1 MLFTT
6 SWDDGHPLD
15 ERVADLLARHGFQGT
30 FYVPLSNRE
39 GLPVLDPAALRRLDA
54 GFEIGSH
61 TLDHCYANTVP
72 AAEWAQRVRDGKAG
86 LEHQLGHRVA
96 GFCYPGGKL
105 RPGSKAS
112 VQAAGFAYAR
122 TVVNLHLDAGTDRYR
137 LPTTLQMYPHRRD
150 VLMRNWLRGGSW
162 RARATAARLA
172 LLGGGHAAQL
182 HRLLDAALARDGVFH
197 LWGHSWE
204 LEQHGLWG
212 ALGQFLASAASLVPA
227 QARVDNAAC
236 VPGAMPRQLT
246 GPGGSPAG

>member
-72 AAEWAQRVRDGKAG
+72 AAEWAQQVRDGKAG
-86 LEHQLGHRVA
+86 LEQLLGHPVA
-96 GFCYPGGKL
+96 GFCYPGGK
-105 RPGSKAS
+105 RRSGSKAT

-122 TVVNLHLDAGTDRYR
+122 TVVNLHLDAGPDRYL
-137 LPTTLQMYPHRRD
+137 LPTTLQMYPHRWD
-150 VLMRNWLRGGSW
+150 VLMRNWVRGGNW
-162 RARATAARLA
+162 LVRAPAVRQVLRA
-172 LLGGGHAAQL
+172 GGHAAQL
-182 HRLLDAALARDGVFH
+182 RRLLDAALARDGVFH

-204 LEQHGLWG
+204 LEQQDLWG
-212 ALGQFLASAASLVPA
+212 ALEQFLATAASLVPT

-236 VPGAMPRQLT
+236 VPGATLRPIIRL
-246 GPGGSPAG
+246 GS

>member
-72 AAEWAQRVRDGKAG
+72 AAEWAQQVRDGKAG
-86 LEHQLGHRVA
+86 LEQLLGHPVA
-96 GFCYPGGKL
+96 GFCYPGGK
-105 RPGSKAS
+105 RRSGSKAT

-122 TVVNLHLDAGTDRYR
+122 TVVNLHLDAGPDRYL

-150 VLMRNWLRGGSW
+150 VLMRNWVRGGNW
-162 RARATAARLA
+162 PVRAPAVRQVLRA
-172 LLGGGHAAQL
+172 GGHAAQL
-182 HRLLDAALARDGVFH
+182 RRLLDAALARDGVFH

-204 LEQHGLWG
+204 LEQQGLWG
-212 ALGQFLASAASLVPA
+212 ALEQFLATAASLVPT

-236 VPGAMPRQLT
+236 VPGATLRPIISL
-246 GPGGSPAG
+246 GS

>member
-15 ERVADLLARHGFQGT
+15 ERVAELLARHGFQGT

-72 AAEWAQRVRDGKAG
+72 AAEWAQQVRDGKAG
-86 LEHQLGHRVA
+86 LEQQLGHSVA

-122 TVVNLHLDAGTDRYR
+122 TVVNLHLDTGTDAYL

-150 VLMRNWLRGGSW
+150 VLMRNWLRGGAW
-162 RARATAARLA
+162 PARAPAARQA

-182 HRLLDAALARDGVFH
+182 RRLLDAALARDGVFH

-204 LEQHGLWG
+204 LEKHGLWG
-212 ALGQFLASAASLVPA
+212 ALDRFLATAASLVPA
-227 QARVDNAAC
+227 QARVNNAAC
-236 VPGAMPRQLT
+236 VPSAAARQALSL
-246 GPGGSPAG
+246 GG